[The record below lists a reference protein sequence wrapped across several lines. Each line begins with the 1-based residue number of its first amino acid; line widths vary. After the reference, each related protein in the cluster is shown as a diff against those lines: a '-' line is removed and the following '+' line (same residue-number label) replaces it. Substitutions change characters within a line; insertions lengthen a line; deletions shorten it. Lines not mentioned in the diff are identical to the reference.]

1 MRSKR
6 TKIEIKQD
14 KSLIIKPLSQNHLK
28 SRIFAFLKAR
38 ESLIE
43 NTRVLEGIVVKI
55 FQRLFFILRGSQK
68 LPKQRQLVK
77 IYDYLCN

>member
-6 TKIEIKQD
+6 TKIEMKQD
-14 KSLIIKPLSQNHLK
+14 KSLIIKPLSQNHLR

-43 NTRVLEGIVVKI
+43 NTQVLEGIVVKI
-55 FQRLFFILRGSQK
+55 FDTQK
-68 LPKQRQLVK
+68 EKKERR
-77 IYDYLCN
+77 CCTCR

>member
-14 KSLIIKPLSQNHLK
+14 KSLIIKVLSRNYLK
-28 SRIFAFLKAR
+28 SRIFAFLRTR

-43 NTRVLEGIVVKI
+43 NTQVLEGIVVKI
-55 FQRLFFILRGSQK
+55 FDTQK
-68 LPKQRQLVK
+68 EKKERR
-77 IYDYLCN
+77 CCTCR

>member
-43 NTRVLEGIVVKI
+43 NTQVLEGIVVKI
-55 FQRLFFILRGSQK
+55 FDTQK
-68 LPKQRQLVK
+68 EKKERR
-77 IYDYLCN
+77 CCTCR